1 MKCILMK
8 REREIFKKVSVL
20 GTFLKQLMAKRERER
35 ERGRDRQRDRERE
48 ELCHR

>member
-35 ERGRDRQRDRERE
+35 ERERQAERQRERGTVS
-48 ELCHR
+48 